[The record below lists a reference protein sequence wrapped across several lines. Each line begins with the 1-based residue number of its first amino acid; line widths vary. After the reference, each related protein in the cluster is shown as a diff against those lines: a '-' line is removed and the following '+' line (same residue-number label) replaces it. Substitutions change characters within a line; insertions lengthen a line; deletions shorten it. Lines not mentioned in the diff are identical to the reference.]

1 MDYKQII
8 LNKCSA
14 RDYKSKKV
22 DARTIREL
30 SQYANHC
37 PKLVEDIQMDIRIM
51 DNDVVYRQLDGF
63 AGYHGILINAPHYI
77 ILLSEHKDY
86 YIENAGFVGESI
98 CMKAC
103 EMGVNS
109 CWITFTD
116 SEKVIHRLNI
126 VTNKEVVG
134 IIAIGYGKKKTP
146 ITLGALKVGD
156 NYSQADM
163 RKKDASQ
170 SKMLPLQD
178 MVFIDK
184 WGEGADVNMLLERAL
199 YEPMDCV
206 RKAPSTM
213 NRQPWRF
220 LIVGGKVILTMRKDN
235 DISEYEKRIDAGI
248 AMLYFETVMEQTVCP
263 VQWVAGAVE
272 NIYGI
277 PEEEYEIVA
286 SCEV

>member
-1 MDYKQII
+1 MDCKQII
-8 LNKCSA
+8 LNKCSV
-14 RDYKSKKV
+14 RDYKAKKV
-22 DARTIREL
+22 DAKTIKEL
-30 SQYANHC
+30 SQYVNHC
-37 PKLVEDIQMDIRIM
+37 PKLVEDIAMDIRIM
-51 DNDVVYRQLDGF
+51 DNDVVYRQLDSF

-77 ILLSEHKDY
+77 IILSEHKEH
-86 YIENAGFVGESI
+86 YIENAGFVGGSI
-98 CMKAC
+98 SMKAY
-103 EMGVNS
+103 EMGVDS
-109 CWITFTD
+109 CWITFND

-134 IIAIGYGKKKTP
+134 ILAIGYGKKKTP

-163 RKKDASQ
+163 RKKDSSQ
-170 SKMLPLQD
+170 SKILPLQE
-178 MVFIDK
+178 MVYIDR

-220 LIVGGKVILTMRKDN
+220 LIVGGKIILAMRKDS

-248 AMLYFETVMEQTVCP
+248 AMMYFEAVMEQTVCQ
-263 VQWVAGAVE
+263 VQWTAGSSE
-272 NIYGI
+272 NVYAI
-277 PEEEYEIVA
+277 PEDYEIVA